1 MLLLGLPSE
10 IVKLVDNGE
19 LYPGFGQSN
28 FGYPY
33 MVGDRFLELVVFL
46 VECYVVVLL
55 LVIVLIACL
64 NYFVL
69 YLFVFRFV
77 RYNLIIVHFVL
88 FLHDVLD
95 LYFVL
100 HLIIQY

>member
-1 MLLLGLPSE
+1 M
-10 IVKLVDNGE
+10 VYNGE
-19 LYPGFGQSN
+19 LIPGFGRLN
-28 FGYPY
+28 FGYQY

-55 LVIVLIACL
+55 LVIVLIVCL
-64 NYFVL
+64 NCFVL
-69 YLFVFRFV
+69 CLFVFHFV

-95 LYFVL
+95 LYL
-100 HLIIQY
+100 YII